1 MLAILEKYFMGE
13 EVVKRDYSF
22 LYGATINVL
31 TFDFFVFRQSRRG

>member
-1 MLAILEKYFMGE
+1 MGG

-31 TFDFFVFRQSRRG
+31 TLDFLFSVKAVVVDLKKKRKV